1 MINFTIQEHQQASIR
16 PLNSLF
22 IRIKIALISGVFLLF
37 SIMLPAQQPGAPVP
51 DQPTVIPGSSTL
63 PGQLAPMGP
72 QPVLA
77 VSAVAPGIAPLPP
90 SILPGAAQMDL
101 YLPLLK
107 GKSVAVFAN
116 QTSTVGNTHLVDTLL
131 KRGIH
136 IIKIFSPEHGFRG
149 DADAGEHVTS
159 LADPKTGIPIISL
172 YGSKDQPSAADLQ
185 DVDMMLF
192 DIQDVGVRFY
202 TYISSLQK
210 YLESA
215 IVNHRPVIVLDR
227 PNPNGYYVDGPVLDP
242 AFKSFV
248 GMQAVPVVYG
258 MTIGEYGRM
267 LVGERWLD
275 TTTHTGA
282 GSTNRVQPSPT
293 VASSNGAPQA
303 PTVAFSNSVQ
313 QPPNTVPSNGA
324 PQSPNTASSK
334 GALQPGF
341 QLIVIPCRNY
351 THQSRYALPVPPS
364 PNLPNMQSVYLYP
377 SLCFFEGTA
386 ISLGRGTDKPFQQ
399 YGHPSFPEK
408 TYQFLPQSVPGAKNP
423 PLLNQTCYGYDLSG
437 IDVAKETG
445 NRLSLQWLL
454 NAYRIFPDKD
464 HFFLGEGKF
473 FNKLAGSDHLQQQLK
488 EGKTEAAIRQSWEPA
503 LTHFKTI
510 RKKYLLYA
518 D

>member
-1 MINFTIQEHQQASIR
+1 M
-16 PLNSLF
+16 
-22 IRIKIALISGVFLLF
+22 KIAFISGVFFLL
-37 SIMLPAQQPGAPVP
+37 S
-51 DQPTVIPGSSTL
+51 TVIPTGSQAGHQTSTASEIGYQTL
-63 PGQLAPMGP
+63 PAPF
-72 QPVLA
+72 
-77 VSAVAPGIAPLPP
+77 PP

-107 GKSVAVFAN
+107 DKSVAVFAN
-116 QTSTVGNTHLVDTLL
+116 QTSTIGNTHLVDTLL

-136 IIKIFSPEHGFRG
+136 IKKIFAPEHGFRG
-149 DADAGEHVTS
+149 DADAGEHVNS
-159 LADPKTGIPIISL
+159 LTDPKTGIPIISL

-185 DVDMMLF
+185 DVDIMLF

-275 TTTHTGA
+275 TTVHMGIRTATG
-282 GSTNRVQPSPT
+282 VQQSPT

-303 PTVAFSNSVQ
+303 PNKT
-313 QPPNTVPSNGA
+313 
-324 PQSPNTASSK
+324 SSK
-334 GALQPGF
+334 GASQPGF
-341 QLIVIPCRNY
+341 QLTVIPCRNY
-351 THQSRYALPVPPS
+351 THKSRYALPVPPS

-408 TYQFLPQSVPGAKNP
+408 TYQFIPQSVPGAKNP

-464 HFFLGEGKF
+464 HFFPGEGKF

-488 EGKTEAAIRQSWEPA
+488 EGKTEEAIRQSWEPA